1 MSYVISECR
10 KDILLL
16 WDVSNSLKKEGFAQV
31 KKFLKKLIQ
40 TESLNVKK
48 DGTHIAFI
56 KFADNAEILLEFG
69 VKTEL
74 SDLVG
79 WLDSLTR
86 RGNNLHGTQT
96 HTGEAFEIAS
106 NVSHF

>member
-1 MSYVISECR
+1 MSCVISDCR
-10 KDILLL
+10 KDILFL
-16 WDVSNSLKKEGFAQV
+16 WDVSTSLKQNGFEQV
-31 KKFLKKLIQ
+31 KKFLKELIQ

-56 KFADNAEILLEFG
+56 AFSDVAKRLLNFG
-69 VKTEL
+69 EKTEL

-79 WLDSLTR
+79 WLEGLTR
-86 RGNNLHGTQT
+86 RGNKLYGRQT

-106 NVSHF
+106 EVSHL